1 LASQHLVRGRRR
13 ADTRSGCALPGFF
26 GMHRNWP
33 GSLAAARRRAPS
45 KAGSL
50 RQGLGALPSLASDS
64 AGAKAPGNGRHF
76 RCRLQSR
83 RLSLL
88 PNPSLSRDPTRQ
100 AAWASWRADLCCTTP
115 PKRLAARVAVSSNV
129 RPQMPRPIFSLL
141 LSCLALPVAA
151 APGVVPPEPLVS
163 LGAEGS
169 RSGHLIESKREEAFS
184 VLEVRTSP
192 RKDSDFSELVLK
204 GMCAALESRSAV
216 WVAARRIPGN
226 IPTFRITFPASA
238 KEADQSAKR
247 SLVRSVSECRAVQ
260 GRTL

>member
-1 LASQHLVRGRRR
+1 MGSTQWGL
-13 ADTRSGCALPGFF
+13 TPRS
-26 GMHRNWP
+26 
-33 GSLAAARRRAPS
+33 AP
-45 KAGSL
+45 
-50 RQGLGALPSLASDS
+50 
-64 AGAKAPGNGRHF
+64 
-76 RCRLQSR
+76 
-83 RLSLL
+83 
-88 PNPSLSRDPTRQ
+88 DPLRQ
-100 AAWASWRADLCCTTP
+100 AALPARCAGLCCT
-115 PKRLAARVAVSSNV
+115 ARASRPASAVGVSSNV